1 MIIKKS
7 ESSRPKCIHNGKN
20 GQHLGIL
27 LLFRKNIW
35 GSFLYFSK
43 NIWGFFCFLT
53 KKIWGFRINIVNLHP
68 INRIDYG
75 KSF

>member
-1 MIIKKS
+1 MIIKKG
-7 ESSRPKCIHNGKN
+7 ESSRPKCIHNGKMA
-20 GQHLGIL
+20 
-27 LLFRKNIW
+27 NIW
-35 GSFLYFSK
+35 GFFCFLGK

>member
-1 MIIKKS
+1 MIIKKG
-7 ESSRPKCIHNGKN
+7 ESSRPKCIHNGKMA
-20 GQHLGIL
+20 
-27 LLFRKNIW
+27 NIW
-35 GSFLYFSK
+35 GFFCFLGK

-53 KKIWGFRINIVNLHP
+53 KKIWGFSINIVNLHP

>member
-1 MIIKKS
+1 MIIKKG
-7 ESSRPKCIHNGKN
+7 ESSRPKCIHNGKMA
-20 GQHLGIL
+20 
-27 LLFRKNIW
+27 NIW
-35 GSFLYFSK
+35 GFFCFFKK

>member
-1 MIIKKS
+1 MIIKKG
-7 ESSRPKCIHNGKN
+7 ESSRPKCIHNGKMA
-20 GQHLGIL
+20 
-27 LLFRKNIW
+27 NIW
-35 GSFLYFSK
+35 GFFLYFSK

>member
-1 MIIKKS
+1 MIIKKG
-7 ESSRPKCIHNGKN
+7 ESSRPKCIHNGKMA
-20 GQHLGIL
+20 
-27 LLFRKNIW
+27 NIW
-35 GSFLYFSK
+35 GFFCFLEK

>member
-1 MIIKKS
+1 MIIKKG

-27 LLFRKNIW
+27 LLFRKKTFGDSSCISVKTF
-35 GSFLYFSK
+35 GDSSV
-43 NIWGFFCFLT
+43 LT
-53 KKIWGFRINIVNLHP
+53 EKIWGFRINIVNLHP

>member
-27 LLFRKNIW
+27 LLFRKKHLGI
-35 GSFLYFSK
+35 LL
-43 NIWGFFCFLT
+43 FFNQKDLG
-53 KKIWGFRINIVNLHP
+53 I
-68 INRIDYG
+68 
-75 KSF
+75 

>member
-1 MIIKKS
+1 MIIKG
-7 ESSRPKCIHNGKN
+7 RVIPPKIHNGKMAN
-20 GQHLGIL
+20 ILGFFCFL
-27 LLFRKNIW
+27 EKNIW
-35 GSFLYFSK
+35 GFFLYFGK
-43 NIWGFFCFLT
+43 NISGFFCFLT